1 MEIVEK
7 LCDEI
12 LKLRNERQAAH
23 SDYEKIAQTYL
34 NGKIDGM
41 EKAFEM
47 IVGCSV
53 NEYFWSK
60 QKGK

>member
-1 MEIVEK
+1 MEIIDN
-7 LCDEI
+7 LFDEI
-12 LKLRNERQAAH
+12 LKLRNERQTALT
-23 SDYEKIAQTYL
+23 DYEKVAQTYL

-47 IVGCSV
+47 IAGCSV
-53 NEYFWSK
+53 NEYFWNK

>member
-1 MEIVEK
+1 MEIVDN
-7 LCDEI
+7 LFDEI
-12 LKLRNERQAAH
+12 LKLRNERQAALT
-23 SDYEKIAQTYL
+23 DYEKVAQTYL

-47 IVGCSV
+47 IAGCSV